1 MEKRLTMIFAALF
14 LCIGMALAQTKV
26 SGTVTSAED
35 GEPVVGASIKV
46 FGTNTGT
53 VTDVDGKFQLQ
64 TTNGA
69 RLEVSYI
76 GMKTATVKAA
86 TNIK

>member
-35 GEPVVGASIKV
+35 GEPVVGASVKV
-46 FGTNTGT
+46 VGTNTGT
-53 VTDVDGKFQLQ
+53 VTKSTDSSRFRLQ
-64 TTNGA
+64 MVRNSRFRTSA
-69 RLEVSYI
+69 CRA
-76 GMKTATVKAA
+76 KQ
-86 TNIK
+86 